1 MLHPASLGDGDQA
14 GHSELAVGA
23 AAPDAGFASL
33 EGAAE
38 GTPRSFVGWFHAMF
52 VEEDEEL
59 PGVHEQRGC
68 QIAPVAVATVEV
80 TAPRSSPEAADQCN
94 RMARNTPRHTRE
106 TRCQFNRKESAL
118 IFG

>member
-1 MLHPASLGDGDQA
+1 MGDGEQA
-14 GHSELAVGA
+14 GHSELTVGA

-38 GTPRSFVGWFHAMF
+38 GTHSSFVGWFHAMF

-106 TRCQFNRKESAL
+106 NRCQFNRKESAL